1 MPDADVTAMLG
12 RRPGKDQQAFGHVDL
27 DAEART
33 SLAQIVRNLRNRCES
48 SDEITFHPEDRAEED
63 EVLAGP
69 LAGFD
74 AYYQPKAPWS
84 IERTVA
90 AIRAVGIPS
99 TLGKVEI
106 EQGNWTFYALRLL
119 EGGTDIVLVRGRS
132 PTYGLGSSNKLIT
145 MFRGTELHPV
155 GEPLI
160 GFDFGGDLLVI
171 GEKVYV
177 LDPERAETLLVDAEA
192 VKARAAQTASR
203 FVSEIKASL
212 TSATTESLEALCS
225 RNATVARRAER
236 LIREGALANV
246 SAAGIRAG
254 SPEAGL
260 PKDAFGRSGPLRAE
274 TDVMAKFLIDIAAD
288 LYYQPRFAGPSRR
301 VGTYRNVKK

>member
-1 MPDADVTAMLG
+1 MPDADVRAMLG
-12 RRPGKDQQAFGHVDL
+12 RRPAKGKEAFGHVDL
-27 DAEART
+27 DAKAR
-33 SLAQIVRNLRNRCES
+33 SGLAQIIRNLRNRCEGS
-48 SDEITFHPEDRAEED
+48 GEVAFHPEDRAEEG

-74 AYYQPKAPWS
+74 AHYQPKAPWS
-84 IERTVA
+84 LERTVTA
-90 AIRAVGIPS
+90 TRAVGIPA

-106 EQGNWTFYALRLL
+106 EEGGWTFYALRLL
-119 EGGTDIVLVRGRS
+119 EDGIDTVLVRGRS

-155 GEPLI
+155 DEPLI
-160 GFDFGGDLLVI
+160 GFDFGGDLLVV

-177 LDPERAETLLVDAEA
+177 IDPERAETLLVDAEA
-192 VKARAAQTASR
+192 VKARAAQTAAR
-203 FVSEIKASL
+203 FVSAMQASL
-212 TSATTESLEALCS
+212 TASTTESIEALCS

-236 LIREGALANV
+236 LVREGALRGV

-254 SPEAGL
+254 SPDAGL
-260 PKDAFGRSGPLRAE
+260 PKDAFGSSGRLRAE
-274 TDVMAKFLIDIAAD
+274 TEVMAKFLIEIAAD

-301 VGTYRNVKK
+301 VGSYRNVKK